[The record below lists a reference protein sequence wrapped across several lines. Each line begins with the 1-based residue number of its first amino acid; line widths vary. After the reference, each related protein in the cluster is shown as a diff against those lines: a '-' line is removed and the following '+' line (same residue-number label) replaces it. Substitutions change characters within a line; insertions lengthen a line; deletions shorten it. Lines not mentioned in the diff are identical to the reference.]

1 MSATIMWIG
10 QAGFILK
17 TEKGAL
23 SVDPFCGEAKGNSER
38 IYPPFIKKGSVHVD
52 LVLTTHA
59 HWDHF
64 DPVTYE
70 EYVIPDT
77 IVGPGTCMA
86 ALEKSGLAIPGVRL
100 DRGETLERCGFRI
113 TATTADHDVDS
124 VGYWF
129 PVMASS
135 SISAETRF
143 LQQKPLCQMSVWRR
157 MWRLSVSMESLA
169 I

>member
-1 MSATIMWIG
+1 M
-10 QAGFILK
+10 
-17 TEKGAL
+17 
-23 SVDPFCGEAKGNSER
+23 
-38 IYPPFIKKGSVHVD
+38 D

-124 VGYWF
+124 VGIWF
-129 PVMASS
+129 PVTASS

-143 LQQKPLCQMSVWRR
+143 FTTKTMCQMSVWRR
-157 MWRLSVSMESLA
+157 MCGVYLYQWKAWQYELYGGRVLLPDPWRKGRRPRRTMT
-169 I
+169 

>member
-1 MSATIMWIG
+1 M
-10 QAGFILK
+10 
-17 TEKGAL
+17 
-23 SVDPFCGEAKGNSER
+23 
-38 IYPPFIKKGSVHVD
+38 D

-124 VGYWF
+124 VGYLVSCDGVKLYF
-129 PVMASS
+129 SGDALFYNKNHCAKCRYGAGCVAFICINGKLGNMNYMEAASYCR
-135 SISAETRF
+135 ILGAKVGVPDA
-143 LQQKPLCQMSVWRR
+143 L
-157 MWRLSVSMESLA
+157 
-169 I
+169 